1 MSCWAIVP
9 IKSRAHCKR
18 RLAATL
24 RPAERVEF
32 VRRMLDHVLLTAGRC
47 SGIDRIV
54 VVSPERDRVPEGVT
68 VVHDDGSGLNQALET
83 ACREARS
90 GGATELVI
98 LPADLPWL
106 ETTDLDA
113 LLDAGRRTGF
123 ALAPDRAD
131 AGTNGIYVRAGLDL
145 PFRFGPR
152 SRIEHVA
159 AAQGLGIECA
169 LVRCGGFAFDVDT
182 GDDFRRLTQ
191 RTSPLRAAD
200 AHRVAEQ

>member
-1 MSCWAIVP
+1 VSCWAIVP

-47 SGIDRIV
+47 SGIGRIV
-54 VVSPERDRVPEGVT
+54 VVSPERDRVPDGVA
-68 VVHDDGSGLNQALET
+68 VLHDDGTGLNEALET
-83 ACREARS
+83 ARREAHA

-98 LPADLPWL
+98 LPADLPRL
-106 ETTDLDA
+106 EVDDLDA
-113 LLDAGRRTGF
+113 LLEAGRRTGV

-131 AGTNGIYVRAGLDL
+131 AGTNGLYLNAALEL

-152 SRIEHVA
+152 SRSEHVA
-159 AAQGLGIECA
+159 AATALGLECGI
-169 LVRCGGFAFDVDT
+169 VRCGGFAFDVDT

-191 RTSPLRAAD
+191 RSGAPRSGD
-200 AHRVAEQ
+200 AHRTAEP